1 MTGISRAH
9 HHMRHLTAFG
19 LAILALVASP
29 LAAQGTLRDQL
40 TALFTYGDCGLPLCL
55 DVDPEFHG
63 QHFIPANQAGN
74 QAVLAFL
81 DAAIGRSVAN
91 LPLSA
96 TSSGVTF
103 TFEGGVPV
111 ATSLSAGPILAER
124 AQTLGRGRLYVGLN
138 VTGLRFQ
145 EIRGVALDNV
155 VLNFAHVDVT
165 GDGLGQPELENDVI
179 QVRFGI
185 DMSVH
190 AASLL
195 VTWGMLD
202 FVDIGVAVPVVR
214 TALTGGSVAQIF
226 PFSSTP
232 AHRFAGTE
240 TDPALQT
247 AAGASG
253 TATGIGDVAGRL
265 KVSLVRT
272 ARIGVSVMGDV
283 RFPTGDETN
292 FLGAGDLSW
301 RALGI
306 VSGRWGAFSPH
317 LNAGY
322 LARTGDFD
330 NDAIL
335 TTLGFDHLIGAWA
348 TLAMELVGAWQVGDS
363 KLALP
368 GPIRYVSP
376 FERTIP
382 SSNIPESRDDLLAS
396 SVGFKARVTGG
407 LTFIGNAL
415 IPLNN
420 GGVQPGVTWTGGVE
434 YTF

>member
-1 MTGISRAH
+1 M
-9 HHMRHLTAFG
+9 
-19 LAILALVASP
+19 LASAASP
-29 LAAQGTLRDQL
+29 LRAQGTLRDQL

-81 DAAIGRSVAN
+81 DAAIGRSVGN

-96 TSSGVTF
+96 TSSGVAF

-124 AQTLGRGRLYVGLN
+124 AQTLGQGRLYVGLTL
-138 VTGLRFQ
+138 TGLRFQ
-145 EIRGVALDNV
+145 EIRGVPLDNV
-155 VLNFAHVDVT
+155 ILNFAHVDVT
-165 GDGLGQPELENDVI
+165 GNGLGQPELENDVI

-185 DMSVH
+185 DMSVY

-195 VTWGMLD
+195 LTWGMLD
-202 FVDIGVAVPVVR
+202 FVDVGVAVPFVR
-214 TALTGGSVAQIF
+214 TSLTGGSVAEIF
-226 PFSSTP
+226 PFGSTP

-240 TDPALQT
+240 ADPVLQT
-247 AAGASG
+247 ASATSG

-265 KVSLVRT
+265 KVNVVRT
-272 ARIGVSVMGDV
+272 ARVAVGVLGDV
-283 RFPTGDETN
+283 RFPTGDDAN

-301 RALGI
+301 RAVGL

-322 LARTGDFD
+322 LARTGPLD

-335 TTLGFDHLIGAWA
+335 TTLGFDQLIGTWA
-348 TLAMELVGAWQVGDS
+348 TLAMEFIGAWQVGAS
-363 KLALP
+363 KVQLP
-368 GPIRYVSP
+368 GPIHYVAP
-376 FERTIP
+376 YVRTIP
-382 SSNIPESRDDLLAS
+382 SSNIPESRDDLIAA
-396 SVGFKARVTGG
+396 SVGFKARVASG
-407 LTFIGNAL
+407 LTFVGNSL
-415 IPLNN
+415 IPMNN
-420 GGVQPGVTWTGGVE
+420 GGVQPGVAWTAGIE